1 MIPPIQNMRDAFSV
15 AGKNVV
21 VTGGGRGIG
30 YGISTAYAQMG
41 ANVAILARNMDRAQQ
56 VVEEL
61 SAYGG
66 SHFCLECD
74 VADLKSV
81 EATVE
86 AMYKKIDHVDVLV
99 NNAGISLQSP
109 LLQDKNLEKWHKVID
124 TNLHGPVNMIYS
136 IAPKMI
142 EAGLGGSIINISSVG
157 SLNCSNAKDQ
167 PMPPYFTSKAALNQ
181 FTKYMSVELG
191 PYNIRVNCIAP
202 GMTHS
207 DLDSGLSQG
216 MLDIVT
222 SKLPMGRFGEPIE
235 IGALCVYLS
244 SPAGCHVT
252 GAIYLHDGG
261 LLVVK

>member
-1 MIPPIQNMRDAFSV
+1 MIPPIKNMQDAFSV

-41 ANVAILARNMDRAQQ
+41 ANVAILARNTAGAQQ
-56 VVEEL
+56 AVEEL

-66 SHFCLECD
+66 NHFCIECD
-74 VADLKSV
+74 VASLESV
-81 EATVE
+81 KAATEALFQKV
-86 AMYKKIDHVDVLV
+86 DHVDVLV
-99 NNAGISLQSP
+99 NNAGISLQST
-109 LLQDKNLEKWHKVID
+109 LLQDTDLEKWHKVID
-124 TNLHGPVNMIYS
+124 TNLHGPVNMIYC

-142 EAGLGGSIINISSVG
+142 EAGLGGCIINISSVG
-157 SLNCSNAKDQ
+157 SINCSNAKDQ

-181 FTKYMSVELG
+181 FTRYISVELG

-216 MLDIVT
+216 MLDLVQT
-222 SKLPMGRFGEPIE
+222 KLPMGRFGEPIE

-244 SPAGCHVT
+244 SHAGCHVT